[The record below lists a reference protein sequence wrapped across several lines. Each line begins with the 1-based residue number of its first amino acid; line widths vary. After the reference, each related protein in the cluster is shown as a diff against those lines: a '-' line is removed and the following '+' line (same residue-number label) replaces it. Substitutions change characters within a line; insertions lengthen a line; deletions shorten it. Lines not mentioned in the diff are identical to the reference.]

1 MLLFEIKTLNCS
13 FPVTGLTLCQATT
26 MWTLK
31 PRLERFTFNRLF
43 DRDVILRL
51 VSVFLVFLKIDQVV
65 KSWENHV
72 DAGEMLISTYNALIQ
87 PSFFVILCGAVV
99 EKASLKSFKNPKIR
113 WLVFLPSQIMT
124 VTQINWSMTLD
135 RKTLNHQRMV
145 SKSVLMYNTLH
156 FYKTTCKWI

>member
-1 MLLFEIKTLNCS
+1 
-13 FPVTGLTLCQATT
+13 

-72 DAGEMLISTYNALIQ
+72 DAGEMLISTYNTLIQ
-87 PSFFVILCGAVV
+87 PSFFVMLCGAVV
-99 EKASLKSFKNPKIR
+99 EKASLNKFQKP
-113 WLVFLPSQIMT
+113 
-124 VTQINWSMTLD
+124 
-135 RKTLNHQRMV
+135 
-145 SKSVLMYNTLH
+145 
-156 FYKTTCKWI
+156 

>member
-1 MLLFEIKTLNCS
+1 M
-13 FPVTGLTLCQATT
+13 
-26 MWTLK
+26 
-31 PRLERFTFNRLF
+31 
-43 DRDVILRL
+43 RL

-65 KSWENHV
+65 KSWKNHV

-87 PSFFVILCGAVV
+87 PSFFVMLCGAVV

-124 VTQINWSMTLD
+124 ATQINWSMTLD
-135 RKTLNHQRMV
+135 RKTLNYQRMV

-156 FYKTTCKWI
+156 FYKTTCK